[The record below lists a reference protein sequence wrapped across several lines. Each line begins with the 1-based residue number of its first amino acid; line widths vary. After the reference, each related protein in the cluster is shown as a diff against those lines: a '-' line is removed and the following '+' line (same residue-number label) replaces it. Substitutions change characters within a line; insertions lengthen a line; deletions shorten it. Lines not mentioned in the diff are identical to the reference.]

1 MRANIEKVK
10 KIIAET
16 VAKLPKERGV
26 EGCECK
32 SALKCALL

>member
-16 VAKLPKERGV
+16 VAKSPKERG
-26 EGCECK
+26 CDCKNALK
-32 SALKCALL
+32 SAMV